1 MGFTVTAEQQALREV
16 MQSFTTKHSSEVQVR
31 ELMATTEPFDPVAW
45 SALSEQIGAPALVI
59 PEKFGGAGFGFG
71 ELGIVLEESGRSL
84 LAAPL
89 LSSSVLATYTLL
101 LSEDDVLC
109 AELLPGL
116 AEGARLGTLAAGDDN
131 LVIAPTGRTTAR
143 HSDDGWRVTGAK
155 AYVLDAMCADF
166 VIVAAD
172 TESGHSLFVV
182 DLPQTEVDI
191 TPLTV
196 MDQTRSFARV
206 DLGEAPARPLGRAGA
221 AGEILERVADVAS
234 VALACEQVGAAAEV
248 LERTVEYLKVR
259 NQFGRP
265 IGSFQALK
273 HRCAD
278 MLVELE
284 SARSAATYAT
294 TAVEENSPD
303 LPQAAAIAKTYCSEA
318 FYHIAAE
325 SIQMHGGIGFTWE
338 HHAHLY
344 FKRAK
349 ASELLFGSPAHHR
362 ARLETLIGLVP
373 HTTAKG

>member
-1 MGFTVTAEQQALREV
+1 VWFWHLGGC
-16 MQSFTTKHSSEVQVR
+16 S
-31 ELMATTEPFDPVAW
+31 PGVAPG
-45 SALSEQIGAPALVI
+45 GAP
-59 PEKFGGAGFGFG
+59 
-71 ELGIVLEESGRSL
+71 GRL
-84 LAAPL
+84 L
-89 LSSSVLATYTLL
+89 
-101 LSEDDVLC
+101 
-109 AELLPGL
+109 
-116 AEGARLGTLAAGDDN
+116 GAR
-131 LVIAPTGRTTAR
+131 
-143 HSDDGWRVTGAK
+143 
-155 AYVLDAMCADF
+155 
-166 VIVAAD
+166 
-172 TESGHSLFVV
+172 
-182 DLPQTEVDI
+182 
-191 TPLTV
+191 
-196 MDQTRSFARV
+196 
-206 DLGEAPARPLGRAGA
+206 GA

-284 SARSAATYAT
+284 SAKSAATYAS

>member
-1 MGFTVTAEQQALREV
+1 MGFTVTEEQQTLREV
-16 MQSFTTKHSSEVQVR
+16 VRSFMSKFSTEAQVR
-31 ELMATTEPFDPVAW
+31 ELMDADSSFDPVAW
-45 SALSEQIGAPALVI
+45 SVLSEQIGAPALVV
-59 PEKFGGAGFGFG
+59 PEEFGGAGFGFA

-101 LSEDDVLC
+101 LAGDESL
-109 AELLPGL
+109 AGELLPGL
-116 AEGARLGTLAAGDDN
+116 AEGSRLGMLAASDDD
-131 LVIAPTGRTTAR
+131 LVIAPTGRTSAR
-143 HSDDGWRVTGAK
+143 QDADGWRVAGTK
-155 AYVLDAMCADF
+155 AYVLDAVCADF
-166 VIVAAD
+166 VIVAAQ
-172 TESGHSLFVV
+172 TPAGPSLFVV
-182 DLPQTEVDI
+182 DLPRPEVAV

-196 MDQTRSFARV
+196 MDLTRSFARV
-206 DLGEAPARPLGRAGA
+206 EFAEAPARLLGVPGA
-221 AGEILERVADVAS
+221 ASAILERVADIAS

-259 NQFGRP
+259 TQFGRP

-284 SARSAATYAT
+284 SARSAAIYAS
-294 TAVEENSPD
+294 TAIQEGSAD

-362 ARLETLIGLVP
+362 ARLEQLIGLVP
-373 HTTAKG
+373 DTAAKG

>member
-1 MGFTVTAEQQALREV
+1 MGFTVTEEQQALREV
-16 MQSFTTKHSSEVQVR
+16 VRSFTSKFSTETQVR
-31 ELMATTEPFDPVAW
+31 ELMDADAPFDPEAW
-45 SALSEQIGAPALVI
+45 AALSEQIGAPALAV
-59 PEKFGGAGFGFG
+59 PEEFGGAGFGFG
-71 ELGIVLEESGRSL
+71 ELSIVLEEAGRSL

-89 LSSSVLATYTLL
+89 LSSGVLATYTLL
-101 LSEDDVLC
+101 LADDVSL
-109 AELLPGL
+109 AGELLPGL
-116 AEGARLGTLAAGDDN
+116 AEGARLGTLAASDDA
-131 LVIAPTGRTTAR
+131 LVIASTGRTSA
-143 HSDDGWRVTGAK
+143 HQGADGWRISGTK
-155 AYVLDAMCADF
+155 AYVLDAVCADF
-166 VIVAAD
+166 VIVAAQ
-172 TESGHSLFVV
+172 TEAGPSLFVV
-182 DLPQTEVDI
+182 DLPRPEVGV

-196 MDQTRSFARV
+196 MDLTRSFGRV
-206 DLGEAPARPLGRAGA
+206 EFSEAPARLLGEPGA
-221 AGEILERVADVAS
+221 AAAILEKVADIAS

-248 LERTVEYLKVR
+248 LDRTVEYLKVR
-259 NQFGRP
+259 TQFGRP

-284 SARSAATYAT
+284 SARSAATYAS
-294 TAVEENSPD
+294 TAIQEGSDD

-362 ARLETLIGLVP
+362 ARLEELIGLVP
-373 HTTAKG
+373 NAAAKG

>member
-1 MGFTVTAEQQALREV
+1 MGFTVTEEQQALREV
-16 MQSFTTKHSSEVQVR
+16 MRSFASKHSSEVQVR
-31 ELMATTEPFDPVAW
+31 ELMDTEAPFDPAAW
-45 SALSEQIGAPALVI
+45 SALSEQIGAPALVV
-59 PEKFGGAGFGFG
+59 PEKFGGAGFGFS

-89 LSSSVLATYTLL
+89 LASSVLATYTLL
-101 LSEDDVLC
+101 LAGDEALADD
-109 AELLPGL
+109 LLPGL
-116 AEGARLGTLAAGDDN
+116 AEGSRLGTLAASDDD
-131 LVIAPTGRTTAR
+131 LVITPAGRTSAR
-143 HSDDGWRVTGAK
+143 PEASGWRVTGSK
-155 AYVLDAMCADF
+155 AYVLDAVCVDF
-166 VIVAAD
+166 VIVSAQ
-172 TESGHSLFVV
+172 TESGPSLFVV
-182 DLPQTEVDI
+182 DLPRTEVTV

-196 MDQTRSFARV
+196 MDPTRSFARV
-206 DLGEAPARPLGRAGA
+206 EFDDAPARRLGDAGTA
-221 AGEILERVADVAS
+221 PEILDRVADIAS

-259 NQFGRP
+259 TQFGRP

-284 SARSAATYAT
+284 SARSAAVYAS
-294 TAVEENSPD
+294 TAVQEEAAD

-362 ARLETLIGLVP
+362 ARLEVLIGLVP
-373 HTTAKG
+373 DTAAKG